1 MITTTYISHNHSMPE
16 HITEL
21 YLSEHTCRGVVRSVG
36 GFPFSGFLRA
46 PLARLEACKTDF
58 SLSHSPLQLMWIM
71 LYGFFTRRCLSEQL
85 LWNGS
90 QHVDSSESFLASKLY
105 SCLPLVLRL
114 FFLLVILPSWA
125 FRAQTTTP
133 EKDIQL
139 VYEFEKELNNSTMFR
154 QSEASILAHVCV
166 FLYPHHIWRFFIVRA
181 MKTLLYVAQKE
192 SSVP

>member
-1 MITTTYISHNHSMPE
+1 MIAKNFISVLQLNQKFSKIVSRWGSPNAVHVMWTAYVAPEKRSIKEASMITTTYISHNHSMPE

-90 QHVDSSESFLASKLY
+90 QHVDASESFLAFKLY
-105 SCLPLVLRL
+105 SYLPLALRL
-114 FFLLVILPSWA
+114 FFLLVILPS
-125 FRAQTTTP
+125 
-133 EKDIQL
+133 
-139 VYEFEKELNNSTMFR
+139 
-154 QSEASILAHVCV
+154 
-166 FLYPHHIWRFFIVRA
+166 
-181 MKTLLYVAQKE
+181 
-192 SSVP
+192 